1 MNDPSAPRTSPQPP
15 RPAGASASLIDRES
29 HFTGS
34 YRTPHDLRI
43 DGHYE
48 GEIEC
53 RGTVFVGETAQVNA
67 RVSAGNVI
75 IAGQFEGEI
84 ACDSRFEILPSGR
97 VAASVSAA
105 VTIVHEGAFYQGELR
120 MFRPGQERPRRPASS
135 VLGAAQPASPAAQ
148 PTEEI
153 GSGVPRAGGPTSPPG
168 RGRRPGEAS
177 PGPAAKEERDQ
188 GADRTAPA
196 VAGAPAPGT
205 GNGRH
210 PLAAEAH

>member
-1 MNDPSAPRTSPQPP
+1 MNETPVLPTSPQPP
-15 RPAGASASLIDRES
+15 APSPSVSLIDRES
-29 HFTGS
+29 HFTGT

-43 DGHYE
+43 DGRYE

-53 RGTVFVGETAQVNA
+53 RGSVFVGETAQVNA
-67 RVSAGNVI
+67 RVVAGNVI
-75 IAGQFEGEI
+75 VAGQFEGEI

-105 VTIVHEGAFYQGELR
+105 VTVVHEGAFYQGELR
-120 MFRPGQERPRRPASS
+120 MFRPGQERPRRS
-135 VLGAAQPASPAAQ
+135 AQ
-148 PTEEI
+148 PTASAPRPAEELA
-153 GSGVPRAGGPTSPPG
+153 SGMQRAGGPSPAPG
-168 RGRRPGEAS
+168 RGRRPGEVSGS
-177 PGPAAKEERDQ
+177 PVAKEESDQ

-196 VAGAPAPGT
+196 TAGAPAAGGS